1 MSSRKPLIAFL
12 RSFSSHL
19 RLHMN
24 NFLLKLLLKF
34 LLLNIRKLFFSTFLE
49 LHWAVSYSL
58 GIRITLSSHPGTTK
72 LSSKHS
78 WSRCLRSQE
87 PRGLLWSLFSST
99 RSFKGSFPGRTMSK
113 DLDRMFQTDSESLYV
128 SLWPAQSAH
137 KSHQQ
142 ARSAS
147 TRERKDEPQI

>member
-1 MSSRKPLIAFL
+1 MK
-12 RSFSSHL
+12 FS
-19 RLHMN
+19 
-24 NFLLKLLLKF
+24 LLD
-34 LLLNIRKLFFSTFLE
+34 IRKLFFSAFLE

-58 GIRITLSSHPGTTK
+58 GIRITLSSCPGTTK

-78 WSRCLRSQE
+78 WSRCLKSQE

-128 SLWPAQSAH
+128 SLW
-137 KSHQQ
+137 
-142 ARSAS
+142 AS
-147 TRERKDEPQI
+147 TECSQKPPASKVSIHTGEEGRAPDLIDRKGGWEWGHRTRHS